1 MNIPK
6 EQNRPIGRIEMND
19 KDQPIAAA
27 QRPHRQNGD
36 SAQTPNS
43 HPDHNHSIDRKQSLW
58 DKIRAKFAFRA
69 PTLRQD
75 LQEALEDSTNNG
87 FDAAFSDGE
96 RDLIQNVLNLS
107 KIRVEDVMVNRA
119 DIEATEVDDSV
130 STLIARFRKAGH
142 SRLPVYDDM
151 LDNIVGMVH
160 IKDLLLSLSEPQQ
173 AEDKKTHP
181 EKLKSG
187 TLRAKLVNTGL
198 VREVLYVPPAM
209 PVGNLLQSMQATRIH
224 MAIVVD
230 EYGGTDGL
238 VTIEDLIEEVV
249 GDIED
254 EHDEVEEIR
263 VSQIDEN
270 TFVVDARCELEDL
283 SDALGPEFEPGEH
296 AEDVDTL
303 GGLVTSLVDRVPVRG
318 EVISKLRGFEF
329 EIIQADP
336 RRVKTIKVTRRKRA
350 PRPRPRKLK
359 IENSEQDEHTKTAAE

>member
-1 MNIPK
+1 
-6 EQNRPIGRIEMND
+6 MND

-27 QRPHRQNGD
+27 QRPHRQSGD
-36 SAQTPNS
+36 SAPS
-43 HPDHNHSIDRKQSLW
+43 KIQSLENQLADKKLSFW
-58 DKIRAKFAFRA
+58 GKIRAKLAFRA
-69 PTLRQD
+69 PTLRED
-75 LQEALEDSTNNG
+75 LQEALEDSTKNG

-96 RDLIQNVLNLS
+96 RALIQNVLNLS
-107 KIRVEDVMVNRA
+107 QIRVEDVMINRA
-119 DIEATEVDDSV
+119 DIEATEINDTV
-130 STLIARFRKAGH
+130 SNLIARFRIAGH
-142 SRLPVYDDM
+142 SRLPVYDVM

-173 AEDKKTHP
+173 SDEKKSQP

-187 TLRAKLVNTGL
+187 TLRTKLANTGI

-254 EHDEVEEIR
+254 EHDEAAQIQI
-263 VSQIDEN
+263 SQLDET
-270 TFVVDARCELEDL
+270 TFVVDARCELDDL
-283 SDALGPEFEPGEH
+283 AIALGPEFDPGEH
-296 AEDVDTL
+296 ADDVDTL
-303 GGLVTSLVDRVPVRG
+303 GGLITSLVDRVPVRG

-329 EIIQADP
+329 EIIHADP
-336 RRVKTIKVTRRKRA
+336 RRLRTIKVTQRKRA
-350 PRPRPRKLK
+350 TRPRPPRKLK
-359 IENSEQDEHTKTAAE
+359 IEESQESDSTKTAAE

>member
-1 MNIPK
+1 
-6 EQNRPIGRIEMND
+6 MND

-27 QRPHRQNGD
+27 QRPHRQNDD
-36 SAQTPNS
+36 SANTKNPNTDDKQS
-43 HPDHNHSIDRKQSLW
+43 SDRKLSFW
-58 DKIRAKFAFRA
+58 GKIRAKLAFRA

-75 LQEALEDSTNNG
+75 LQEALEDSTANG

-96 RDLIQNVLNLS
+96 RALIQNVLNLS
-107 KIRVEDVMVNRA
+107 QIRVEDVMVNRA

-130 STLIARFRKAGH
+130 AVLIARFREAGH
-142 SRLPVYDDM
+142 SRLPVYDDT

-160 IKDLLLSLSEPQQ
+160 IKDLLLSLSEPQ
-173 AEDKKTHP
+173 ETKDKKAHP
-181 EKLKSG
+181 EKLKTG
-187 TLRAKLVNTGL
+187 TLRAKLANAAL

-254 EHDEVEEIR
+254 EHDEAEDIQI
-263 VSQIDEN
+263 SQIDEN
-270 TFVVDARCELEDL
+270 TFVVDARCELDDL
-283 SDALGPEFEPGEH
+283 SVALGPDFVPGEH

-303 GGLVTSLVDRVPVRG
+303 GGLVTSMLDRVPVRG
-318 EVISKLRGFEF
+318 EVISKLRDFEF

-336 RRVKTIKVTRRKRA
+336 RRVKTIKVTRRKRNL
-350 PRPRPRKLK
+350 RQRPRKLK
-359 IENSEQDEHTKTAAE
+359 IESSTQADGTKTAAE

>member
-1 MNIPK
+1 
-6 EQNRPIGRIEMND
+6 MND

-27 QRPHRQNGD
+27 QRPHRQNDD
-36 SAQTPNS
+36 SANTKNPKIEDKQS
-43 HPDHNHSIDRKQSLW
+43 SDRKLSFW
-58 DKIRAKFAFRA
+58 AKTRAKLAFRA

-75 LQEALEDSTNNG
+75 LQEALEDSTSRG
-87 FDAAFSDGE
+87 FDDVFSDGE
-96 RDLIQNVLNLS
+96 RALIQNVLNLS

-119 DIEATEVDDSV
+119 DIEATEAGDSV
-130 STLIARFRKAGH
+130 ATLISRFRAAGH

-160 IKDLLLSLSEPQQ
+160 IKDLLLFLSDPQ
-173 AEDKKTHP
+173 EVHDKKAHP
-181 EKLKSG
+181 EKLKTG
-187 TLRAKLVNTGL
+187 TLRTSLASTGL
-198 VREVLYVPPAM
+198 VRDVLYVPPAM
-209 PVGNLLQSMQATRIH
+209 PVGNLLQSMQTTRVH

-254 EHDEVEEIR
+254 EHDEDSEIQ

-270 TFVVDARCELEDL
+270 TFVVDARCELDDL
-283 SDALGPEFEPGEH
+283 AAALGPDFEPGEH

-303 GGLVTSLVDRVPVRG
+303 GGLVTSMLDRVPVRG
-318 EVISKLRGFEF
+318 EVITKLRDFEF

-336 RRVKTIKVTRRKRA
+336 RRVKTIKVTRRKRML
-350 PRPRPRKLK
+350 RSRPRKLK
-359 IENSEQDEHTKTAAE
+359 IESSVEPESTKTAAE

>member
-1 MNIPK
+1 
-6 EQNRPIGRIEMND
+6 MND

-27 QRPHRQNGD
+27 QRPHRQTD
-36 SAQTPNS
+36 DRAQTQNS
-43 HPDHNHSIDRKQSLW
+43 TKDDTQSIDRKLSFW
-58 DKIRAKFAFRA
+58 GKIRAKLAFRA

-75 LQEALEDSTNNG
+75 LQEALEDTTNNG

-96 RDLIQNVLNLS
+96 RALIQNVLNLS

-119 DIEATEVDDSV
+119 DIEATEVDDTV
-130 STLIARFRKAGH
+130 STLIARFREAGH

-160 IKDLLLSLSEPQQ
+160 IKDLLLSLSDPQVVESKNAQ
-173 AEDKKTHP
+173 P
-181 EKLKSG
+181 EKLKTGS
-187 TLRAKLVNTGL
+187 LRTKIANTDL
-198 VREVLYVPPAM
+198 VRDVLYVPPAM

-254 EHDEVEEIR
+254 EHDEAEEIQI
-263 VSQIDEN
+263 SQIDDN
-270 TFVVDARCELEDL
+270 TYVVDARCELDDL
-283 SDALGPEFEPGEH
+283 AEALGPEFDPGEH

-303 GGLVTSLVDRVPVRG
+303 GGLVTSMVDRVPVRG
-318 EVISKLRGFEF
+318 EVISKIREFEF

-336 RRVKTIKVTRRKRA
+336 RRVKTIKVTRRKRIA
-350 PRPRPRKLK
+350 RPRPRKLK
-359 IENSEQDEHTKTAAE
+359 IETSEDTNSTKTAAE

>member
-1 MNIPK
+1 
-6 EQNRPIGRIEMND
+6 MND

-27 QRPHRQNGD
+27 QRPHRQNDD
-36 SAQTPNS
+36 SAQTNNTQIDDKQPG
-43 HPDHNHSIDRKQSLW
+43 DRKPSLW
-58 DKIRAKFAFRA
+58 DRIRSRLAIRT

-75 LQEALEDSTNNG
+75 LQEALEDYTSNG

-96 RDLIQNVLNLS
+96 RALIQNVLNLS

-130 STLIARFRKAGH
+130 SMLIARFRAAGH

-160 IKDLLLSLSEPQQ
+160 IKDLLLSLSEPR
-173 AEDKKTHP
+173 ETEEKKTHP
-181 EKLKSG
+181 EKLKTG
-187 TLRAKLVNTGL
+187 TLRTKLANTGL
-198 VREVLYVPPAM
+198 IRDVLYVPPAM
-209 PVGNLLQSMQATRIH
+209 PVGNLLQSMQSTRIH

-254 EHDEVEEIR
+254 EHDEAVEIKI
-263 VSQIDEN
+263 SQIDDN

-283 SDALGPEFEPGEH
+283 AEALGPDFEPGEH

-303 GGLVTSLVDRVPVRG
+303 GGLVTSMVDRVPVRG

-336 RRVKTIKVTRRKRA
+336 RRVKTIKVTRRKRGL
-350 PRPRPRKLK
+350 RPRPRKLK
-359 IENSEQDEHTKTAAE
+359 VETSDQADNNKTAAE